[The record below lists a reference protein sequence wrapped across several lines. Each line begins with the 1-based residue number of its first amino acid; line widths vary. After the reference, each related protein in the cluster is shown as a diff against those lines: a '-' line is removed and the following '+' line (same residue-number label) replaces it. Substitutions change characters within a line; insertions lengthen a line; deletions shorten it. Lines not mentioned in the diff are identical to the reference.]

1 MKIFVPVVGQ
11 FTNVGDVLHR
21 RELLSWLK
29 DVGELHIYLGNAPK
43 SFIEGLKLDSN
54 AILYTSLKKWLWM
67 IFCSGYKKTTFVFN
81 PGEIRLGRRRLIGE
95 IALFPIQLLVRLK
108 RGEVLRVGIAAM
120 SNSSKNF
127 LWLWKFLFMPATQIY
142 WRTFHSKEMF
152 NRGKV
157 IPDLAFYDIAETN
170 FSDSTRK
177 DLTISMRADC
187 TLPSEKWF
195 NAISEFSK
203 DFNLNI
209 NVVSQVRM
217 DNTSTVEIARKLNA
231 RSVVWPDETSHFEQ
245 EKILTEIYLK
255 TKLVLSDRLHVL
267 IAAYSKGAIPANIL
281 SVPSQKVQ
289 HHFSVLNLNNI
300 SIVESEYDHKGLYLF
315 LEEKIKG
322 GKFFEDNL
330 LKSKKMLE
338 DVRLEILESITKK

>member
-1 MKIFVPVVGQ
+1 
-11 FTNVGDVLHR
+11 
-21 RELLSWLK
+21 
-29 DVGELHIYLGNAPK
+29 
-43 SFIEGLKLDSN
+43 
-54 AILYTSLKKWLWM
+54 
-67 IFCSGYKKTTFVFN
+67 
-81 PGEIRLGRRRLIGE
+81 
-95 IALFPIQLLVRLK
+95 
-108 RGEVLRVGIAAM
+108 
-120 SNSSKNF
+120 
-127 LWLWKFLFMPATQIY
+127 
-142 WRTFHSKEMF
+142 
-152 NRGKV
+152 
-157 IPDLAFYDIAETN
+157 
-170 FSDSTRK
+170 
-177 DLTISMRADC
+177 
-187 TLPSEKWF
+187 
-195 NAISEFSK
+195 
-203 DFNLNI
+203 
-209 NVVSQVRM
+209 M